1 MKKGVSLVT
10 VLLFMMVATIAA
22 TATYKLI
29 GSVGGASAARL
40 KLSEAREAAQ
50 MGINA
55 TRSWM
60 TFKGNDVG
68 ALVRQ
73 YFEGKKKPILLNSV
87 LPRLSNEKMK
97 DSVWLVGADIDGSNY
112 RLKILS
118 VGTLA
123 DNTSYHEVAVLNVN
137 GLYQVQIPTNVR
149 SVPYND
155 AFHGSMTTAD
165 VINVDAA
172 VIKRSPNVS
181 NAGGQALNSI
191 TSSKYLV
198 LDGNFY
204 VNDAANVRDL
214 YVSGDLSFGNSL
226 NVSGNLY
233 VGGMVYATMSTNPL
247 DVRGTAYLNGGMNLN
262 EKASYIASSVQGFQ
276 GALGGRYTFHS
287 NVTCNG
293 DIEHFAHDYGSFVL
307 MERNLVMNGKIKYH
321 GTTTSANDN
330 IRVLHNAF
338 VNGTV
343 AVNGAVNTSKYARKT
358 MFGTGPDDKLL
369 ITGMSM
375 YSDDG
380 ALCRDSVFHCATKG
394 DDENLVVA
402 FNGTYT
408 QAIEDHELASWG
420 ADPLTKYGAL
430 ISEKQTG
437 ACNLAKGPLMVN
449 SSVASLDIVHKS
461 DRTLGCSDDIWKN
474 TEDAVSLLNEC
485 YTKASARGEL
495 YNKSWLIVEFPGAP
509 LWTSSPGRLQGNFV
523 FIINGNTISQE
534 WVIPQTGADSYVMLY
549 LPNGWPN
556 TEAGNSLRTADDA
569 SDNIYNYFIYSKGNI
584 GRFNSRVDDPLR
596 GSIYMDGC
604 ASLNTLNSNDTLSV
618 QFNENL
624 VNELVRANLICEN
637 NGTGSC
643 SNFAGVST
651 LYAVSGFD
659 EPKDPFHIATSPQ
672 LTVAVESQYRNNE
685 PSPAV
690 GDFDLIQKTAVVL
703 PRIIYLTRDAVGTLS
718 DYYNVVALNGS
729 RQHREI
735 NKMTCPS
742 QIHTA
747 AKLSS
752 DTDLIDEGV
761 YLCSYSETE
770 TNDVIPVFVVVHGL
784 QNAQPDIKF
793 DQPDK
798 AIAAGSTVKVYLRAT
813 DESDRVKILISAP
826 IAKPFGWDYTPN
838 ERLQYEGESDGRVLY
853 SLETSTTLG
862 SDIEVFT
869 VSTEEHAALSDITFQ
884 LESPCTNCNI
894 GQPDVSRIYI
904 SNRVYVERTDF
915 GSSLCSQGGNAYKF
929 MQAYGVACNE
939 VVTWPSCEVFL
950 DNDDVW
956 VTADGLG
963 CSTEEPNHLWRCAT
977 GGNTVRLREAA
988 SIDNKCKAFIPDSQ
1002 LVLSSANREYKL
1014 PAVVKRKPVMLNVR
1028 FHGDSRET
1036 GVNIEVKR
1044 PNWTSSADT
1053 VCYEDCDYRLF
1064 AGDTVFLL
1072 RTLAGYGK
1080 FSYWACKGE
1089 DCPYKDKPI
1098 INSDTLKMTLSG
1110 LSDDTVAIHFN
1121 EKDRHCFYADFTET
1135 EIWCNSANKD
1145 DCIDKCKSGTHCS
1158 IGGGNYKNADWLMV
1172 YSNDGNSFVKPALS
1186 NGYISPPDGFGYFK
1200 TLIFGIEFQKG
1211 EPTLVLNTA
1220 LAGYNGKYTSMIKIP
1235 SNLSSSLD
1243 SWRGR
1248 PSDDGLVFRSNASG
1262 TEYFLLS
1269 IITHSAFGYA
1279 KLCYV
1284 TGRDSD
1290 NKRCQ
1295 ESVFQRGIFDNEPA
1309 VLYRSA
1315 LFGDAPVYA
1324 SINLDIEGSDV
1335 VAFLSYNTGGA
1346 DWGSAVAKFDLT
1358 EKFSDVIHADEAHQY
1373 VGFKLGV
1380 PHILTS
1386 FELYDIGWTSTTG
1399 DYADSC
1405 WASPAVTCS
1414 FRANYEGG
1422 MVPKDSMV
1430 TPWVALSSWFKGK
1443 NCNISYFYNGC
1454 DLRDDRF
1461 VNGWNFL
1468 GFSLAYGDNDMACG
1482 VTGGKGFYRYS
1493 AKKLD
1498 LYKRGKLKDNRY
1510 NFEKDGYHGYA
1521 YTGANG
1527 RSGVIND
1534 ASILVYCTG
1543 DGANGHTYEA
1553 SCGDFIVGEFEHCT
1567 ESYMELL
1574 DDPASC
1580 FYKDSCFVPLD
1591 IDSTINVR
1599 ESEMHF
1605 TIDLRGGSVQAYVM
1619 DVDGFLS
1626 KVGAVAHASGDY
1638 TLKMDQIS
1646 DEGGFNPQHIT
1657 GLVFKTSDQAN
1668 FNITHVDS
1676 YCKYAFGVRSC
1687 RVEPYNVN
1695 TRQWKVTATV
1705 IHPEKAAKCKVIGH
1719 DAASGIVEELPCAT
1733 DFIDEITQDNIYGN
1747 DVEKSYSFSVI
1758 AYDENGYE
1766 MDSCMTESKVIP
1778 AMNLTCAVSQDK
1790 IEQTY
1795 GIPSFRFNIDG
1806 CPVDGCPYEITYPDN
1821 SKSGLL
1827 TGETGAGL
1835 CPGNGCNNYNT
1846 YEEKYDEGRTYQYM
1860 IKAYDQTC
1868 VAGFKVLPEP
1878 PAMKCEASY
1887 DGEKFIADVSYISE
1901 SGTPT
1906 SWTGTLDLSV
1916 SGTAALTDQL
1926 GNIVFSEKMRGDNA
1940 HFEYTFPENLKACPA
1955 GECNYYAWL
1964 VLPGH
1969 NDQPCHASWT
1979 ARAALTDAKC
1989 PEIDVASWD
1998 PQSPVV
2004 IQPNVDGCEDSTC
2017 AVTVKKGSRDLI
2029 TPITDYDG
2037 KTDIIFLD
2045 EDAAGTRTYTFEL
2058 KNPNNETTSCQ
2069 FTVTYNNDKLNTTCS
2084 FGSRGLSWGQ
2094 TAPLTIQSNCEG
2106 CEYKVYYPSGKE
2118 VPESQGVIPGDNSS
2132 KSVDVKL
2139 LENGKYKI
2147 SVNSVDTECEELTL
2161 PTLEINPN
2169 PNGAGACKVNPNNLT
2184 ASENATFTATIDA
2197 CLSTDGCEWDYV
2209 LKKDGSNHKTG
2220 KTGKSVS
2227 IPVTGYGKYELFL
2240 NNQSAAVC
2248 DATASKKNECYI
2260 KNKKDS
2266 YKYGETFTFVVKN
2279 YSVNKGRHYVK
2290 DPSGESVGSWKC
2302 DRNSG
2307 CSGEQLEIANVKTTS
2322 SGIYTFPDKV
2332 DCSDNIVV
2340 QSTSITCTKK
2350 KSRMVGSDW
2359 NLFDGTTYYEYW
2371 SYYLSLQASGCDNGC
2386 TYVLRDGSYT
2396 SSEQSIK
2403 NDAVKI
2409 TSFGY
2414 SISEYTSYSVSLNG
2428 GSAVSC
2434 TDDFSEPPRSITSC
2448 TKNRTW
2454 HKSWGGYYTYSLSV
2468 RTTGCENGCL
2478 AYYKTGNNGAFT
2490 IQNNSAEISLDDNGS
2505 YKVHFSGGSSVSC
2518 TQSW

>member
-1 MKKGVSLVT
+1 
-10 VLLFMMVATIAA
+10 
-22 TATYKLI
+22 
-29 GSVGGASAARL
+29 
-40 KLSEAREAAQ
+40 
-50 MGINA
+50 
-55 TRSWM
+55 
-60 TFKGNDVG
+60 
-68 ALVRQ
+68 
-73 YFEGKKKPILLNSV
+73 
-87 LPRLSNEKMK
+87 
-97 DSVWLVGADIDGSNY
+97 
-112 RLKILS
+112 
-118 VGTLA
+118 
-123 DNTSYHEVAVLNVN
+123 
-137 GLYQVQIPTNVR
+137 
-149 SVPYND
+149 
-155 AFHGSMTTAD
+155 
-165 VINVDAA
+165 
-172 VIKRSPNVS
+172 
-181 NAGGQALNSI
+181 
-191 TSSKYLV
+191 
-198 LDGNFY
+198 
-204 VNDAANVRDL
+204 
-214 YVSGDLSFGNSL
+214 
-226 NVSGNLY
+226 
-233 VGGMVYATMSTNPL
+233 
-247 DVRGTAYLNGGMNLN
+247 
-262 EKASYIASSVQGFQ
+262 
-276 GALGGRYTFHS
+276 
-287 NVTCNG
+287 
-293 DIEHFAHDYGSFVL
+293 
-307 MERNLVMNGKIKYH
+307 
-321 GTTTSANDN
+321 
-330 IRVLHNAF
+330 
-338 VNGTV
+338 
-343 AVNGAVNTSKYARKT
+343 
-358 MFGTGPDDKLL
+358 
-369 ITGMSM
+369 
-375 YSDDG
+375 
-380 ALCRDSVFHCATKG
+380 
-394 DDENLVVA
+394 
-402 FNGTYT
+402 
-408 QAIEDHELASWG
+408 
-420 ADPLTKYGAL
+420 
-430 ISEKQTG
+430 
-437 ACNLAKGPLMVN
+437 
-449 SSVASLDIVHKS
+449 
-461 DRTLGCSDDIWKN
+461 
-474 TEDAVSLLNEC
+474 
-485 YTKASARGEL
+485 
-495 YNKSWLIVEFPGAP
+495 
-509 LWTSSPGRLQGNFV
+509 
-523 FIINGNTISQE
+523 
-534 WVIPQTGADSYVMLY
+534 
-549 LPNGWPN
+549 
-556 TEAGNSLRTADDA
+556 
-569 SDNIYNYFIYSKGNI
+569 
-584 GRFNSRVDDPLR
+584 
-596 GSIYMDGC
+596 
-604 ASLNTLNSNDTLSV
+604 
-618 QFNENL
+618 
-624 VNELVRANLICEN
+624 
-637 NGTGSC
+637 
-643 SNFAGVST
+643 
-651 LYAVSGFD
+651 
-659 EPKDPFHIATSPQ
+659 
-672 LTVAVESQYRNNE
+672 
-685 PSPAV
+685 
-690 GDFDLIQKTAVVL
+690 
-703 PRIIYLTRDAVGTLS
+703 
-718 DYYNVVALNGS
+718 
-729 RQHREI
+729 
-735 NKMTCPS
+735 
-742 QIHTA
+742 
-747 AKLSS
+747 
-752 DTDLIDEGV
+752 
-761 YLCSYSETE
+761 
-770 TNDVIPVFVVVHGL
+770 
-784 QNAQPDIKF
+784 
-793 DQPDK
+793 
-798 AIAAGSTVKVYLRAT
+798 
-813 DESDRVKILISAP
+813 
-826 IAKPFGWDYTPN
+826 
-838 ERLQYEGESDGRVLY
+838 
-853 SLETSTTLG
+853 
-862 SDIEVFT
+862 
-869 VSTEEHAALSDITFQ
+869 
-884 LESPCTNCNI
+884 
-894 GQPDVSRIYI
+894 
-904 SNRVYVERTDF
+904 
-915 GSSLCSQGGNAYKF
+915 

-977 GGNTVRLREAA
+977 GGNTVRLKEAA

-1121 EKDRHCFYADFTET
+1121 EKDRHCFYADFSET

-1172 YSNDGNSFVKPALS
+1172 YSNDGNDFVKPAL
-1186 NGYISPPDGFGYFK
+1186 NGNYISPPSSFGYFK
-1200 TLIFGIEFQKG
+1200 FIIEFQVG
-1211 EPTLVLNTA
+1211 DPTLVLNTA

-1235 SNLSSSLD
+1235 SILSNTLD
-1243 SWRGR
+1243 NIRNR
-1248 PSDDGLVFRSNASG
+1248 PIDDGLVFRSNASG

-1269 IITHSAFGYA
+1269 IITHATMAYA
-1279 KLCYV
+1279 RLCYV

-1295 ESVFQRGIFDNEPA
+1295 ESLFRRGMFDNQAA
-1309 VLYRSA
+1309 VLTMLS
-1315 LFGDAPVYA
+1315 YA
-1324 SINLDIEGSDV
+1324 SINLDIEDEDV
-1335 VAFLSYNTGGA
+1335 VATLSYNTGGA
-1346 DWGSAVAKFDLT
+1346 DWGSAVATFDLK
-1358 EKFSDVIHADEAHQY
+1358 EKFNDVIHADDAHQY

-1380 PHILTS
+1380 PHLLTS

-1414 FRANYEGG
+1414 FRSNYEGG

-1510 NFEKDGYHGYA
+1510 NFEKDGYHGYP

-1527 RSGVIND
+1527 RTGVINE

-1543 DGANGHTYEA
+1543 EGANGHTYEA

-1605 TIDLRGGSVQAYVM
+1605 TIDLKGGSVQAYVM

-1638 TLKMDQIS
+1638 TLNMEKIS

-1687 RVEPYNVN
+1687 KVDPYNVN
-1695 TRQWKVTATV
+1695 TRQWRVTATV

-1719 DAASGIVEELPCAT
+1719 DAAAGIVDEMPCAT
-1733 DFIDEITQDNIYGN
+1733 EFIDEITQDNIYGN
-1747 DVEKSYSFSVI
+1747 DVEKSYWFSVI

-1766 MDSCMTESKVIP
+1766 MDACETTPRVIP
-1778 AMNLTCAVSQDK
+1778 AMSMTCAVSQDE

-1821 SKSGLL
+1821 SKSGSL

-1835 CPGNGCNNYNT
+1835 CPENGCNSYNT
-1846 YEEKYDEGRTYQYM
+1846 YEEKYDEGRTYQYK

-1868 VAGFKVLPEP
+1868 VAEFTVLPEP

-2004 IQPNVDGCEDSTC
+2004 IQPNVDGCEDSKC

-2084 FGSRGLSWGQ
+2084 FGSSGLSWGQ

-2106 CEYKVYYPSGKE
+2106 CEYRVYYPSGKE
-2118 VPESQGVIPGDNSS
+2118 IPEVKGDVPSDGSS
-2132 KSVDVKL
+2132 KSVDIKL
-2139 LENGKYKI
+2139 LESGKYKVF
-2147 SVNSVDTECEELTL
+2147 VNSVDTECEELTL
-2161 PTLEINPN
+2161 PTLEIN

-2227 IPVTGYGKYELFL
+2227 IPVTGYGTYELFL
-2240 NNQSAAVC
+2240 NNQTAAVC
-2248 DATASKKNECYI
+2248 DATASKKRSCRFDKTEYA
-2260 KNKKDS
+2260 
-2266 YKYGETFTFVVKN
+2266 YGETYKFTIENLTASTSAHNCVFGFCDYYWTYKFGPVGN
-2279 YSVNKGRHYVK
+2279 EQQGSVETSYNNQTASITGTAKTPGTYRFIGGNKQG
-2290 DPSGESVGSWKC
+2290 D
-2302 DRNSG
+2302 
-2307 CSGEQLEIANVKTTS
+2307 
-2322 SGIYTFPDKV
+2322 
-2332 DCSDNIVV
+2332 DCSDELVIAG
-2340 QSTSITCTKK
+2340 TSITCKRTRERVVVQQGYGY
-2350 KSRMVGSDW
+2350 SEELR
-2359 NLFDGTTYYEYW
+2359 YA
-2371 SYYLSLQASGCDNGC
+2371 LSLQATGCANGC
-2386 TYVLRDGSYT
+2386 TYVVKGEAEDSPSSQITNNPVTFTGFTGAGYRPTSYIVDGS
-2396 SSEQSIK
+2396 
-2403 NDAVKI
+2403 
-2409 TSFGY
+2409 
-2414 SISEYTSYSVSLNG
+2414 TSYSVSLNG
-2428 GSAVSC
+2428 GSAVPCS
-2434 TDDFSEPPRSITSC
+2434 DDYSELPPRSITSC
-2448 TKNRTW
+2448 TKTGTEYCEQYG
-2454 HKSWGGYYTYSLSV
+2454 KGGTCKKMGIRYSLSIQ
-2468 RTTGCENGCL
+2468 TTGCEGECV
-2478 AYYKTGNNGAFT
+2478 AYYSYYDNKNRKQERSFKISNNEAS
-2490 IQNNSAEISLDDNGS
+2490 ISNNIDQNTS
-2505 YKVHFSGGSSVSC
+2505 YQVNFSGDTSVNC
-2518 TQSW
+2518 N

>member
-155 AFHGSMTTAD
+155 AFHGSLTTAD

-509 LWTSSPGRLQGNFV
+509 LWKSSPGRLQGNFV

-556 TEAGNSLRTADDA
+556 TEEGNSLRTADDA

-584 GRFNSRVDDPLR
+584 GRFDSRVDDPLR

-604 ASLNTLNSNDTLSV
+604 ASLNTLNSNNTLSV

-643 SNFAGVST
+643 SNFAGVSS

-729 RQHREI
+729 RQRREI

-742 QIHTA
+742 QIRTA

-950 DNDDVW
+950 DDDDVW

-963 CSTEEPNHLWRCAT
+963 CSVEDPNNRWRCAT
-977 GGNTVRLREAA
+977 GGNTVRLKEAA

-1121 EKDRHCFYADFTET
+1121 EKDRHCFYADFSET

-1172 YSNDGNSFVKPALS
+1172 YSNDGNSFVKPALN
-1186 NGYISPPDGFGYFK
+1186 NGYISPPNGFGYFK
-1200 TLIFGIEFQKG
+1200 TLIFGIEFQTG

-1220 LAGYNGKYTSMIKIP
+1220 LAGYNGKYTSMIRIP
-1235 SNLSSSLD
+1235 SILSNTLD
-1243 SWRGR
+1243 NIRNR
-1248 PSDDGLVFRSNASG
+1248 PIDDGLVFRSNASG
-1262 TEYFLLS
+1262 TEYYLLS
-1269 IITHSAFGYA
+1269 IITHAAAAYA
-1279 KLCYV
+1279 RLCYV

-1295 ESVFQRGIFDNEPA
+1295 ESAFRRGLFDNQLA
-1309 VLYRSA
+1309 A
-1315 LFGDAPVYA
+1315 LTMLSYA
-1324 SINLDIEGSDV
+1324 SINLDIEGPDI
-1335 VAFLSYNTGGA
+1335 VATLSYNTGGA
-1346 DWGSAVAKFDLT
+1346 DWGSAVATFDLT
-1358 EKFSDVIHADEAHQY
+1358 EKFSDVIHADDAHQY

-1380 PHILTS
+1380 PHLLTS

-1414 FRANYEGG
+1414 FRSNYEGG

-1574 DDPASC
+1574 DRPASC
-1580 FYKDSCFVPLD
+1580 FYKDSCYVPLD

-1605 TIDLRGGSVQAYVM
+1605 TIDLNGGSVQAYVM
-1619 DVDGFLS
+1619 DVDGFMS

-1638 TLKMDQIS
+1638 TLNMEKIS

-1657 GLVFKTSDQAN
+1657 GLVFKTPDQAN

-1687 RVEPYNVN
+1687 KVDPYNVN
-1695 TRQWKVTATV
+1695 TRQWRVTATV

-1719 DAASGIVEELPCAT
+1719 DAAAGIVDEMPCAT
-1733 DFIDEITQDNIYGN
+1733 EFIDEITQDNIYGN
-1747 DVEKSYSFSVI
+1747 DVEKSYWFSVI

-1766 MDSCMTESKVIP
+1766 MDACETTPRVIP
-1778 AMNLTCAVSQDK
+1778 AMSMTCAVSQDK

-1821 SKSGLL
+1821 SKSGSL

-1835 CPGNGCNNYNT
+1835 CPENGCNSYNT
-1846 YEEKYDEGRTYQYM
+1846 YEDKFDEGRTYQYK

-1868 VAGFKVLPEP
+1868 VAEFTVLPEP

-2004 IQPNVDGCEDSTC
+2004 IQPNVDGCEDSKC

-2058 KNPNNETTSCQ
+2058 KNPSDETTSCQ
-2069 FTVTYNNDKLNTTCS
+2069 FTVTYNNDKLNTTCT
-2084 FGSRGLSWGQ
+2084 FGSTGLSWGQ
-2094 TAPLTIQSNCEG
+2094 TAPLSIQSNCEG

-2169 PNGAGACKVNPNNLT
+2169 GAGACKVNPNNLS
-2184 ASENATFTATIDA
+2184 ASETATFTAKIDA
-2197 CLSTDGCEWDYV
+2197 CLDADGCEWDYV

-2248 DATASKKNECYI
+2248 DATASKKKSCYF
-2260 KNKKDS
+2260 NKS
-2266 YKYGETFTFVVKN
+2266 EYAYGESFQFM
-2279 YSVNKGRHYVK
+2279 VNNLTAQCG
-2290 DPSGESVGSWKC
+2290 W
-2302 DRNSG
+2302 SG
-2307 CSGEQLEIANVKTTS
+2307 CYWDPWTFKFGIIGRETWYEASSSYSDQTMTLTGTAKTSGTYRFVGGNKQ
-2322 SGIYTFPDKV
+2322 GD
-2332 DCSDNIVV
+2332 DCSDELVV
-2340 QSTSITCTKK
+2340 EHPTLTCKQVGKMLYVTATGCAERCTATYQNVDYPSYTGSIEIINGSGSVEKSSQYRYQVYFSGDTQKEMCEKVSPKLISCIKKNWDRSDRYLEITAENCEAGCTLNLYRWDNRYSFTKQVFNSKK
-2350 KSRMVGSDW
+2350 ITDLNGQNYDVW
-2359 NLFDGTTYYEYW
+2359 FDGGEKLT
-2371 SYYLSLQASGCDNGC
+2371 C
-2386 TYVLRDGSYT
+2386 
-2396 SSEQSIK
+2396 
-2403 NDAVKI
+2403 
-2409 TSFGY
+2409 SF
-2414 SISEYTSYSVSLNG
+2414 
-2428 GSAVSC
+2428 
-2434 TDDFSEPPRSITSC
+2434 
-2448 TKNRTW
+2448 
-2454 HKSWGGYYTYSLSV
+2454 
-2468 RTTGCENGCL
+2468 
-2478 AYYKTGNNGAFT
+2478 
-2490 IQNNSAEISLDDNGS
+2490 
-2505 YKVHFSGGSSVSC
+2505 
-2518 TQSW
+2518 

>member
-29 GSVGGASAARL
+29 GSVSGASAARL

-149 SVPYND
+149 AVPYND
-155 AFHGSMTTAD
+155 AFHGSLTTAD

-172 VIKRSPNVS
+172 VIKQSPNVT
-181 NAGGQALNSI
+181 NGGGQALNSI

-204 VNDAANVRDL
+204 VNDAGNVKDL

-226 NVSGNLY
+226 NVGGNLY
-233 VGGMVYATMSTNPL
+233 VGGTVYATMSQNPL

-262 EKASYIASSVQGFQ
+262 EKASYIASSVEGFQ

-293 DIEHFAHDYGSFVL
+293 DIEHFAGNVGSFVE
-307 MERNLVMNGKIKYH
+307 MENNLVMNGKIKFH
-321 GTTTSANDN
+321 GTTTSVSDYIHVA
-330 IRVLHNAF
+330 HNAF

-343 AVNGAVNTSKYARKT
+343 AVNNAVNTSTFARKT

-375 YSDDG
+375 YPDEG
-380 ALCRDSVFHCATKG
+380 ALCRDSVFHCATRS
-394 DDENLVVA
+394 DNENIVVA

-408 QAIEDHELASWG
+408 QAIEDHDLESWG
-420 ADPLTKYGAL
+420 ADGLTKYAAL

-437 ACNLAKGPLMVN
+437 NCNLAKGPLMVN
-449 SSVASLDIVHKS
+449 SSIASLDIVHKS
-461 DRTLGCSDDIWKN
+461 DRTLGCDEDIWKN

-485 YTKASARGEL
+485 YTKASGRGEL
-495 YNKSWLIVEFPGAP
+495 YNKSWLIVEFPGSP
-509 LWTSSPGRLQGNFV
+509 LWKSSPGRLQGNFV
-523 FIINGNTISQE
+523 FVISGNSISQE
-534 WVIPQTGADSYVMLY
+534 WVIPQTGPDSYVMLY

-556 TEAGNSLRTADDA
+556 TEQGTSLRTDSDA

-584 GRFNSRVDDPLR
+584 GRFDSRVDDPVH

-604 ASLNTLNSNDTLSV
+604 ASLNTLKTNNTLSV

-685 PSPAV
+685 AAPAQ
-690 GDFDLIQKTAVVL
+690 GEFDLVRRTAVVL
-703 PRIIYLTRDAVGTLS
+703 PRIIYLTRDAVGTLG

-729 RQHREI
+729 RQKRQI

-742 QIHTA
+742 QIRTA
-747 AKLSS
+747 APLSS
-752 DTDLIDEGV
+752 SGDLIDEGV
-761 YLCSYSETE
+761 YLCSYSESE
-770 TNDVIPVFVVVHGL
+770 SNDVIPVFVVVHGF

-793 DQPDK
+793 DQADK
-798 AIAAGSTVKVYLRAT
+798 AVAAGSSVQVNLRAT
-813 DESDRVKILISAP
+813 DESDRVKVLISAP
-826 IAKPFGWDYTPN
+826 ATTPYGWSYTPN
-838 ERLQYEGESDGRVLY
+838 ERLQYEGESGGRNLY
-853 SLETSTTLG
+853 SLETSTALG
-862 SDIEVFT
+862 TDIPVFT
-869 VSTEEHAALSDITFQ
+869 VTTEDHAALSDVTFQ
-884 LESPCTNCNI
+884 LETPCTNCNI
-894 GQPDVSRIYI
+894 GQPDYSRVYI
-904 SNRVYVERTDF
+904 SNRVHVERTDF
-915 GSSLCSQGGNAYKF
+915 GSSLCNQGGNSYKF

-963 CSTEEPNHLWRCAT
+963 CSTEEPNRLWRCAT
-977 GGNTVRLREAA
+977 GGNTVRLKEAA

-1002 LVLSSANREYKL
+1002 LVLSSANRDYKL
-1014 PAVVKRKPVMLNVR
+1014 PAVVKRKPVMLNVK

-1044 PNWTSSADT
+1044 PNWTYVADT

-1064 AGDTVFLL
+1064 AGDTIYVS
-1072 RTLAGYGK
+1072 RTIAGYGK

-1098 INSDTLKMTLSG
+1098 LNVDTLKMTLSG
-1110 LSDDTVAIHFN
+1110 LSDDSVAIHFN
-1121 EKDRHCFYADFTET
+1121 EKDRHCFYADFSET

-1145 DCIDKCKSGTHCS
+1145 DCIDKCKNGTHCS

-1172 YSNDGNSFVKPALS
+1172 YSNDGSSFVKPAL
-1186 NGYISPPDGFGYFK
+1186 NGNYISPPSSFGYFK
-1200 TLIFGIEFQKG
+1200 FIIEFQTG
-1211 EPTLVLNTA
+1211 DPTLILNTA

-1235 SNLSSSLD
+1235 SVLSNTLD
-1243 SWRGR
+1243 NIRNR
-1248 PSDDGLVFRSNASG
+1248 PIDDGLVFRSNASG

-1269 IITHSAFGYA
+1269 IITHATAAYA
-1279 KLCYV
+1279 RLCYV

-1295 ESVFQRGIFDNEPA
+1295 ESLFRRGMFDNQAA
-1309 VLYRSA
+1309 VLTRLS
-1315 LFGDAPVYA
+1315 YA
-1324 SINLDIEGSDV
+1324 SINLDIEDEDI
-1335 VAFLSYNTGGA
+1335 VATLSYNTGGA
-1346 DWGSAVAKFDLT
+1346 DWGSAVATFDLT
-1358 EKFSDVIHADEAHQY
+1358 EKFGDVIHADESHQY

-1380 PHILTS
+1380 PHLLTS

-1414 FRANYEGG
+1414 FRSNYEGG

-1461 VNGWNFL
+1461 VNGWDFF

-1498 LYKRGKLKDNRY
+1498 LYKRGKLKDSRY
-1510 NFEKDGYHGYA
+1510 NFEKDGYHGYP
-1521 YTGANG
+1521 YTGPSG
-1527 RSGVIND
+1527 RTGVINE

-1574 DDPASC
+1574 DRPASC
-1580 FYKDSCFVPLD
+1580 FYKDSCYVPLD

-1605 TIDLRGGSVQAYVM
+1605 TIDLNGGSVQAYVV
-1619 DVDGFLS
+1619 DVDGFMS

-1687 RVEPYNVN
+1687 KVDPYNVN

-1719 DAASGIVEELPCAT
+1719 EAAAGIVEELPCAT
-1733 DFIDEITQDNIYGN
+1733 EFIDEITQDKIYGN

-1778 AMNLTCAVSQDK
+1778 AMNLTCGVSQDK

-1806 CPVDGCPYEITYPDN
+1806 CPVDGCPYEITYPDG
-1821 SKSGLL
+1821 SKSGTY
-1827 TGETGAGL
+1827 TGVTGAGL
-1835 CPGNGCNNYNT
+1835 CPENGCNGYNT
-1846 YEEKYDEGRTYQYM
+1846 YENKFDQKEYEYR
-1860 IKAYDQTC
+1860 IKAYDQVC
-1868 VAGFKVLPEP
+1868 VAKFDVLPEP
-1878 PAMKCEASY
+1878 PAMKCSAEY
-1887 DGEKFIADVSYISE
+1887 VNGKFVADVSYVSE

-1906 SWTGTLDLSV
+1906 SWSGSLDLSV

-1926 GNIVFSEKMRGDNA
+1926 GNIVFSERMHGESS
-1940 HFEYTFPENLKACPA
+1940 HFEFEFPEELKACPA

-1969 NDQPCHASWT
+1969 DDQSCNVSWT
-1979 ARAALTDAKC
+1979 ARAALTEAKC
-1989 PEIDVASWD
+1989 PEISVASWD

-2004 IQPNVDGCEDSTC
+2004 IQPNVDGCEDSKC

-2058 KNPNNETTSCQ
+2058 KNPSDETTSCQ
-2069 FTVTYNNDKLNTTCS
+2069 FTVTYNNDKLNTTCT
-2084 FGSRGLSWGQ
+2084 FGSTGLSWGQ
-2094 TAPLTIQSNCEG
+2094 TAPLSIQSNCEG

-2118 VPESQGVIPGDNSS
+2118 VPDVQGNVPSDGSS

-2169 PNGAGACKVNPNNLT
+2169 GAGACKVNPNNLS
-2184 ASENATFTATIDA
+2184 ASETATFTAKIDA
-2197 CLSTDGCEWDYV
+2197 CLDADGCEWDYV

-2227 IPVTGYGKYELFL
+2227 IPVTGYGTYELFL
-2240 NNQSAAVC
+2240 NNQTAAVC
-2248 DATASKKNECYI
+2248 DATASKKSECYI
-2260 KNKKDS
+2260 KNKKAS
-2266 YKYGETFTFVVKN
+2266 YKYGETFTFVVSNFTGDYADYGLRDQSGNVVGYFSCGYRGCKN
-2279 YSVNKGRHYVK
+2279 ETK
-2290 DPSGESVGSWKC
+2290 EF
-2302 DRNSG
+2302 
-2307 CSGEQLEIANVKTTS
+2307 QANVTMDGRYTVRAKT
-2322 SGIYTFPDKV
+2322 
-2332 DCSDNIVV
+2332 DCYDDLVLEPM
-2340 QSTSITCTKK
+2340 TITCTRKK
-2350 KSRMVGSDW
+2350 TRTVNSYYGSYSE
-2359 NLFDGTTYYEYW
+2359 GW
-2371 SYYLSLQASGCDNGC
+2371 SYYLLLQATGCDNGC
-2386 TYVLRDGSYT
+2386 TYVVKGASDDSRSY
-2396 SSEQSIK
+2396 EIK
-2403 NDAVKI
+2403 NNPVSVP
-2409 TSFGY
+2409 SFTMSDFWSSSHTVNGT
-2414 SISEYTSYSVSLNG
+2414 TSYSVSLNG
-2428 GSAVSC
+2428 GSSVPCS
-2434 TDDFSEPPRSITSC
+2434 DDYTELPPRSITSC
-2448 TKNRTW
+2448 TKTRTW
-2454 HKSWGGYYTYSLSV
+2454 HSWGRYYTYSLSV
-2468 RTTGCENGCL
+2468 QTTGCENSCL
-2478 AYYKTGNNGAFT
+2478 AYYKSGNSGAFV
-2490 IQNNSAEISLDDNGS
+2490 IRNNSATVDMDEYNGS
-2505 YKVHFSGGSSVSC
+2505 SVHFSDGSNVSC

>member
-155 AFHGSMTTAD
+155 AFHGSLTTAD

-509 LWTSSPGRLQGNFV
+509 LWKSSPGRLQGNFV

-556 TEAGNSLRTADDA
+556 TEEGNSLRTADDA

-584 GRFNSRVDDPLR
+584 GRFDSRVDDPLR

-604 ASLNTLNSNDTLSV
+604 ASLNTLNTNNTLSV

-729 RQHREI
+729 RQRREI

-742 QIHTA
+742 QIRTA

-793 DQPDK
+793 DQADK
-798 AIAAGSTVKVYLRAT
+798 AVAAGSSVQVNLRAT
-813 DESDRVKILISAP
+813 DESDRVKVLISAP
-826 IAKPFGWDYTPN
+826 ATTPYGWSYTPN
-838 ERLQYEGESDGRVLY
+838 ERLQYEGESGGRNLY
-853 SLETSTTLG
+853 SLETSTALG
-862 SDIEVFT
+862 TDIPVFT
-869 VSTEEHAALSDITFQ
+869 VTTEDHAALSDVTFQ
-884 LESPCTNCNI
+884 LETPCTNCNI
-894 GQPDVSRIYI
+894 GQPDYSRVYI
-904 SNRVYVERTDF
+904 SNRVHVERTDF
-915 GSSLCSQGGNAYKF
+915 GSSLCNQGGNSYKF

-977 GGNTVRLREAA
+977 GGNTVRLKEAA

-1121 EKDRHCFYADFTET
+1121 EKDRHCFYADFSET

-1172 YSNDGNSFVKPALS
+1172 YSNDGNDFVKPAL
-1186 NGYISPPDGFGYFK
+1186 NGNYISPPSSFGYFK
-1200 TLIFGIEFQKG
+1200 FIIEFQVG
-1211 EPTLVLNTA
+1211 DPTLVLNTA

-1235 SNLSSSLD
+1235 SILSNTLD
-1243 SWRGR
+1243 NIRNR
-1248 PSDDGLVFRSNASG
+1248 PIDDGLVFRSNASG

-1269 IITHSAFGYA
+1269 IITHATMAYA
-1279 KLCYV
+1279 RLCYV

-1295 ESVFQRGIFDNEPA
+1295 ESLFRRGMFDNQAA
-1309 VLYRSA
+1309 VLTMLS
-1315 LFGDAPVYA
+1315 YA
-1324 SINLDIEGSDV
+1324 SINLDIEDEDV
-1335 VAFLSYNTGGA
+1335 VATLSYNTGGA
-1346 DWGSAVAKFDLT
+1346 DWGSAVATFDLK
-1358 EKFSDVIHADEAHQY
+1358 EKFNDVIHADDAHQY

-1380 PHILTS
+1380 PHLLTS

-1414 FRANYEGG
+1414 FRSNYEGG

-1510 NFEKDGYHGYA
+1510 NFEKDGYHGYP

-1527 RSGVIND
+1527 RTGVINE

-1543 DGANGHTYEA
+1543 EGANGHTYEA

-1605 TIDLRGGSVQAYVM
+1605 TIDLKGGSVQAYVM

-1638 TLKMDQIS
+1638 TLNMEKIS

-1687 RVEPYNVN
+1687 KVDPYNVN
-1695 TRQWKVTATV
+1695 TRQWRVTATV

-1719 DAASGIVEELPCAT
+1719 DAAAGIVDEMPCAT
-1733 DFIDEITQDNIYGN
+1733 EFIDEITQDNIYGN
-1747 DVEKSYSFSVI
+1747 DVEKSYWFSVI

-1766 MDSCMTESKVIP
+1766 MDACETTPRVIP
-1778 AMNLTCAVSQDK
+1778 AMSMTCAVSQDK

-1821 SKSGLL
+1821 SKSGPL

-1846 YEEKYDEGRTYQYM
+1846 YEEKYDEGRTYQYK

-1868 VAGFKVLPEP
+1868 VAEFTVLPEP

-1989 PEIDVASWD
+1989 PEISVASWD

-2004 IQPNVDGCEDSTC
+2004 IQPNVDGCEDSKC

-2058 KNPNNETTSCQ
+2058 KNPSDETTSCQ
-2069 FTVTYNNDKLNTTCS
+2069 FTVTYNNDKLNTTCT
-2084 FGSRGLSWGQ
+2084 FGSTGLSWGQ
-2094 TAPLTIQSNCEG
+2094 TAPLSIQSNCEG

-2169 PNGAGACKVNPNNLT
+2169 GAGACKVNPNNLS
-2184 ASENATFTATIDA
+2184 ASETATFTAKVDA
-2197 CLSTDGCEWDYV
+2197 CLDADGCEWDYV

-2248 DATASKKNECYI
+2248 DATASKKSECYI
-2260 KNKKDS
+2260 KNKKDV
-2266 YKYGETFTFVVKN
+2266 YKRGDAFTFVVN
-2279 YSVNKGRHYVK
+2279 NF
-2290 DPSGESVGSWKC
+2290 VGDDYTGYGLRDELDNVVGAIYC
-2302 DRNSG
+2302 RTQGYPRCNG
-2307 CSGEQLEIANVKTTS
+2307 GTREIEAEVTIGGK
-2322 SGIYTFPDKV
+2322 YTVRAKS
-2332 DCSDNIVV
+2332 DCFDDLVV
-2340 QSTSITCTKK
+2340 QPTSITCKRK
-2350 KSRMVGSDW
+2350 RERVVNQYG
-2359 NLFDGTTYYEYW
+2359 Y
-2371 SYYLSLQASGCDNGC
+2371 SYSEEMRYTLSLQATGCDNGC
-2386 TYVLRDGSYT
+2386 TYVVKGASDDSRSY
-2396 SSEQSIK
+2396 EIK
-2403 NDAVKI
+2403 NNPVSVP
-2409 TSFGY
+2409 SFTMSDFWSSSHTVNGT
-2414 SISEYTSYSVSLNG
+2414 TSYSVSLNG
-2428 GSAVSC
+2428 ETAVPCS
-2434 TDDFSEPPRSITSC
+2434 DDYTELPPRSITSC
-2448 TKNRTW
+2448 TKTRTW

-2468 RTTGCENGCL
+2468 QTTGCENSCL
-2478 AYYKTGNNGAFT
+2478 AYYKSGNSGAFV
-2490 IQNNSAEISLDDNGS
+2490 IRNNSATVDMDDYNGS
-2505 YKVHFSGGSSVSC
+2505 SVHFSGGSNVSC